1 MVDAFLDTAILV
13 DLLRGYS
20 PAEQWFDNE
29 NKKFGITK
37 FVWMEI
43 VAGSQN
49 KQSLNIA
56 TKLIQRFELV
66 PITPKDIDWGLAK
79 LIQFN
84 LSHNIDPLDCLI
96 ASSAY
101 RLQIPLYTRNL
112 KHFKPLLLTLAQN
125 PY

>member
-20 PAEQWFDNE
+20 PAKQWFDNE

-56 TKLIQRFELV
+56 TKLYN
-66 PITPKDIDWGLAK
+66 GL
-79 LIQFN
+79 N
-84 LSHNIDPLDCLI
+84 LSPLHLKILI
-96 ASSAY
+96 GD
-101 RLQIPLYTRNL
+101 LRNS
-112 KHFKPLLLTLAQN
+112 FN
-125 PY
+125 SI